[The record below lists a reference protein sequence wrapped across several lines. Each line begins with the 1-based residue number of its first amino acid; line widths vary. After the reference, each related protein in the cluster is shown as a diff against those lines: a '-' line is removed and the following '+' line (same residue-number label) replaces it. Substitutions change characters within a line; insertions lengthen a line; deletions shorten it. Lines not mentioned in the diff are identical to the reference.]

1 MATGINARVFRCEV
15 CGKTYLNRKEAEE
28 CEDRHAS
35 EAKMGRTTIVVIHPR
50 VVDIDGYAQY
60 LGMCKQAARQ
70 FGKEAGAIVGVHGK
84 KTLYDL
90 RKTDEY
96 LDAM

>member
-1 MATGINARVFRCEV
+1 MVTEMKARVYRCGI
-15 CGKTYLNRKEAEE
+15 CGKTFLVRKDAEDCEEA
-28 CEDRHAS
+28 HAA
-35 EAKMGRTTIVVIHPR
+35 EAKNGRTTIVVIHPR
-50 VVDIDGYAQY
+50 VVDINGYSQY
-60 LGMCKQAARQ
+60 LGMSKQAARE
-70 FGKEAGAIVGVHGK
+70 FGREAGAIVGVQGK

>member
-1 MATGINARVFRCEV
+1 MATGINARVFRCGV

-60 LGMCKQAARQ
+60 LGMCKQA
-70 FGKEAGAIVGVHGK
+70 GAIVGVHGK

>member
-1 MATGINARVFRCEV
+1 MTTGINARVYRCGV
-15 CGKTYLNRKEAEE
+15 CGKTFLNREDAEA
-28 CEDRHAS
+28 CENAHVN
-35 EAKMGRTTIVVIHPR
+35 EAKKGQITIVVIHPR

>member
-1 MATGINARVFRCEV
+1 MVTEINARVYRGGV
-15 CGKTYLNRKEAEE
+15 CGKTYLHRKEAEG
-28 CEDRHAS
+28 CEDKHAS

-50 VVDIDGYAQY
+50 VVDINGYAQY
-60 LGMCKQAARQ
+60 LGMCKQAARE
-70 FGKEAGAIVGVHGK
+70 FGREAGAIVGVHGK
-84 KTLYDL
+84 RTLYDL